1 MPIPLFSDFVSP
13 PLALFCCIVCLTEWV
28 IPPHMINYFLPHDIM
43 DLHMSSKATR
53 QFDLISHT
61 QTKTHITHRDQH
73 HLFRVY
79 IRYLD
84 YTEWIICWYQKFALQ
99 SSTMSLLLKNYWHV
113 ETTYL
118 LIKFSNTKLLWNT
131 KKGVNK
137 INGVNHVCNT
147 WMVNGVWK

>member
-1 MPIPLFSDFVSP
+1 MTLWIYTCRARQQGISSLRPNT
-13 PLALFCCIVCLTEWV
+13 C
-28 IPPHMINYFLPHDIM
+28 FLLVLWFDIT
-43 DLHMSSKATR
+43 H
-53 QFDLISHT
+53 
-61 QTKTHITHRDQH
+61 TKTHITHRDQH
-73 HLFRVY
+73 HLFCVY
-79 IRYLD
+79 ISYLD

-118 LIKFSNTKLLWNT
+118 MIKFSNTKLFLWNT
-131 KKGVNK
+131 KKGINK